1 MTETRSHARSV
12 APVIIVGA
20 GPAGCA
26 AALALRRRNVD
37 VLLLERAWFPRD
49 KVCGDVLLP
58 EARQA
63 LSELGVDLAPLAAR
77 CHRID
82 RCCYHGPSGRSVEL
96 PFCDLAGVVQPWW
109 AIARTEF
116 DAQLATLTRAAGVE
130 LREGVTAI
138 DVVLRDA
145 AVRGVVVRQASGERE
160 ELPAAAV
167 IAADGATSAIARAL
181 GRFERPA
188 EHLCVSVRGYAAS
201 PRGDSSVFDIYT
213 TDRTLP
219 GCAWHV
225 PAGHGRANVGLG
237 VLRRDLDQRQ
247 VGARALLAEVAAHYP
262 DLQRDLAATSD
273 VVGWSLPGG
282 SLPLSHA
289 TTGALLIGDAGSMVD
304 PFTGHGIHTAL
315 IAGQLAAEVLADA
328 LAAGD
333 VGADALGRFDR
344 LWQQRFG
351 QEMWLGWLLQRFC
364 ASPGR
369 VGAMLALTARSDQ
382 RRQLIGGLIGHAY
395 PRQRWLDPLL
405 GLRFMTGR

>member
-1 MTETRSHARSV
+1 MSSATRP
-12 APVIIVGA
+12 PVIVVGA

-26 AALALRRRNVD
+26 AALALCRRGVE
-37 VLLLERAWFPRD
+37 VLLLERARFPRD

-77 CHRID
+77 SHRID

-96 PFCDLAGVVQPWW
+96 PFCDLRGDVEPWW
-109 AIARTEF
+109 VVPRLEF
-116 DAQLATLTRAAGVE
+116 DALLATLVRADGVE
-130 LREGVTAI
+130 LREEVTAI
-138 DVVLRDA
+138 DVVVRDA
-145 AVRGVVVRQASGERE
+145 AVRGVVVRLANGDRA

-167 IAADGATSAIARAL
+167 IAADGASSVMARAL
-181 GRFERPA
+181 GRFERPPA
-188 EHLCVSVRGYAAS
+188 HLCVAVRGYAAS
-201 PRGDSSVFDIYT
+201 QRSESSVFDIYT
-213 TDRTLP
+213 TARTLP

-225 PAGHGRANVGLG
+225 PAGQGRANVGLG
-237 VLRRDLDQRQ
+237 VLRRDLDRRR
-247 VGARALLAEVAAHYP
+247 VGARALLNQVARHYP
-262 DLQRDLAATSD
+262 DLRRDLATVRD

-289 TTGALLIGDAGSMVD
+289 TAGALLIGDAGSMVD

-315 IAGQLAAEVLADA
+315 IAGQLAAEVLAAA
-328 LAAGD
+328 LARGD

-351 QEMWLGWLLQRFC
+351 VEMWLGWALQRFC
-364 ASPGR
+364 ASRAR
-369 VGAMLALTARSDQ
+369 VEAMLALTARSDR

-395 PRQRWLDPLL
+395 PRPTWLNPSTMF
-405 GLRFMTGR
+405 RFATGR